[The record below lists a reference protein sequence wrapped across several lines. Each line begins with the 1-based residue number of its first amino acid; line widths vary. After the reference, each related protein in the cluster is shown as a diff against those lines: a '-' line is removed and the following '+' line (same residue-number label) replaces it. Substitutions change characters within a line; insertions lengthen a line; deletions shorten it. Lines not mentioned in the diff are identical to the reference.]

1 MPVTSLSDRKMT
13 VNYAIDLLRA
23 HQIRREN
30 VFLYEQLQT
39 CVKEVAMLREE
50 IRDSTQRQTA
60 IENKVKSIK
69 VPIDDHA
76 TKASAILE
84 KQETRLNDQ
93 AREIRAVR
101 QSCRAL
107 QTETSDIKTSYHDAQ
122 TAQQTQIVIVEKQR
136 ETLENLQRALDDKA
150 DTALVKVLESR
161 VNKLWSDQ
169 NAGIVV
175 IDSVSH
181 VSETAE
187 RMSPIYELGTYRSQE
202 TADLFA
208 DESVQVRD
216 SLPDRSEPQQA
227 REMTLPNDL
236 DLDANAHTI
245 SYAGYEC
252 RAAEPS
258 LRMLSPLP
266 IEASRLAEIKTLRQ
280 RRFDSWD
287 HYYDQGQELVQALP
301 QDFEETI
308 IHHFVEG
315 LYHNTHRKQCQQW
328 LDSSGWT
335 WANVTVFGNL
345 CSQLLAN
352 DTSVETSRPR
362 QTDAGLATVG
372 KSGQRVDG
380 VSKEAKNGKVPRD
393 TADAPLRRSQ
403 RVAEKQNLQ
412 TQTEKRHEVES
423 NRGPPA
429 HRTRQDITQGS
440 RLKTDPG
447 KVPDEAQ
454 RQQQAVDATE
464 PRAPPQK
471 SAKVT
476 VTLQET
482 GPAKSTTVSAKRRE
496 SHKRRAVVNEIDQPA
511 KRPKPRPTA
520 PPNHHISPK
529 LVSFRE
535 QNAESMEESSND
547 EGFLHN
553 DPKPS
558 VPTRVRQRAGHR
570 KRGLP
575 LPPPPEIPILPTT
588 DEE

>member
-30 VFLYEQLQT
+30 VFLHEQLQT

-60 IENKVKSIK
+60 IENEVKPIK
-69 VPIDDHA
+69 VSIVDHD
-76 TKASAILE
+76 TKASAIFE
-84 KQETRLNDQ
+84 TQETRLNDQ
-93 AREIRAVR
+93 ARELRAVR

-107 QTETSDIKTSYHDAQ
+107 QTETSDIKASYHDAQ
-122 TAQQTQIVIVEKQR
+122 TVQQTQIAIVEKQT
-136 ETLENLQRALDDKA
+136 ETLENLQRALDSKA

-187 RMSPIYELGTYRSQE
+187 H
-202 TADLFA
+202 
-208 DESVQVRD
+208 ESVQVRD

-280 RRFDSWD
+280 RRFDGWD

-315 LYHNTHRKQCQQW
+315 LYQTTHRKQCQQW

-335 WANVTVFGNL
+335 WANVTAFGNL

-362 QTDAGLATVG
+362 QIDAGLAAVG

-380 VSKEAKNGKVPRD
+380 VGKEAKNGKVPRD
-393 TADAPLRRSQ
+393 TVDAPLRRSQ
-403 RVAEKQNLQ
+403 RVAQKQNLQ

-429 HRTRQDITQGS
+429 HRTRRDITQGS
-440 RLKTDPG
+440 RLKTNPG

-454 RQQQAVDATE
+454 RQRQAVDATE

-476 VTLQET
+476 ANPQET
-482 GPAKSTTVSAKRRE
+482 GAAKTTTFSAKRRE
-496 SHKRRAVVNEIDQPA
+496 SHKRRAVVNETDHSA
-511 KRPKPRPTA
+511 KQPKPRPTA

-529 LVSFRE
+529 LVSFRG
-535 QNAESMEESSND
+535 QNAELMEESSND

-558 VPTRVRQRAGHR
+558 FPTRVRQRAGHR